1 MAVQPQTPYIEH
13 IANGT
18 ATGFNLGFDCDDQ
31 DHLIVLVDDA
41 EPAVGSWSL
50 VGGAVV
56 FGAAPTSGNK
66 ITIQRNTPF
75 ERKRDYQSYDNSFRP
90 PAVNKDFDHIWLKTQ
105 ELGVAD
111 WLLSN
116 KIQKFRDDVNLTA
129 LEETLEQA
137 KEIRDNTADS
147 VIEVQSNVE
156 QSQALLEN
164 TTTQSNLAQDS
175 ASSANAANAAAQQ
188 AVIDVSAAEANVY
201 SALSTQKIAVN
212 DSLTAIAGGHKA
224 YQTLALAQAAQS
236 SLPANTAIEVTNDP
250 TASNNGTYQ
259 WDGTTLTK
267 SAYDPLTQSQK
278 YTDSIL
284 EKYSEIN
291 SLLTDATKQE
301 NTLFYNSGDG
311 KVTKET
317 NQQLF
322 AIEVETKA
330 GEYFILNT
338 QRFGAAPAF
347 LIADDEGNIL
357 NLAETQASNITLAQS
372 YVIKIPENGSKL
384 YVNCTYDY
392 ANANGFSFSKISKN
406 EIELIYDTTRDEFM
420 FFQDLNG
427 IVTQVPHHECFAKQ
441 FDVTKNDLYLI
452 DTKTFGLAPE
462 YIVTDAN
469 NSVIESRAS
478 TNGAFGAYTIRIPD
492 GGVKLYVSCGY
503 AYVAKFNVEKISN
516 KQLTMI
522 AKDGERQDF
531 VFYYEPDGS
540 LAKFMH
546 DEFFSVQL
554 NVKKDQ
560 CFCINTGTFG
570 LADEYLITDDE
581 GNVIQKKSRTFS
593 LSDYVIKIPENGAK
607 LYVNCSYEYTDNFS
621 VTAISKSIFD
631 VVNESNGVRNVFP
644 NVNYFDK
651 LRLKCP
657 NFYQKF
663 KDKQQ
668 DLTVVLTGTSLTQGN
683 LYVSDRADATT
694 RPALL
699 HTNDLASSVFDKL
712 IQHWDGQKYR
722 RYDHADLTYSGAT
735 WSVVNRVLDGSADVW
750 DDYAHIKNGL
760 TKTTTS
766 PNASVSMT
774 IPSNAWQFNF
784 VYRSDKQGGNCTVA
798 ITEGNSKVEVFNGTN
813 WVEANGFV
821 FSMLESAATAT
832 KGNTI
837 YQKRLKMRCKNK
849 ALGGINSIGSTKQ
862 ITITKA
868 NDASR
873 FNVVGFEWSPR
884 EFMLSVI
891 NGARGSHRWGGSG
904 GSQLEHYQDG
914 DIWEFNPDLILAEI
928 TIINWG
934 ASDPSAMSQDPLH
947 YVNIAKRAYFNE
959 FNDMPDSLFA
969 KSSGYTACDV
979 VFYSDTI
986 ACAPSQNGAW
996 DSVTH
1001 EPLFGTVTTA
1011 ATNGATVD
1019 NINIGRTKTNFE
1031 NHEAVERYMSSKDY
1045 LFIPVLGTF
1054 KSVAEKYYGSYW
1066 QGMQASDKTGR
1077 TLSQDTVHFNDN
1089 GAALFSKLV
1098 ASVFDGI

>member
-1 MAVQPQTPYIEH
+1 MPNLEAQAAWVPVREIGIEL
-13 IANGT
+13 ARGGPNG
-18 ATGFNLGFDCDDQ
+18 NM
-31 DHLIVLVDDA
+31 
-41 EPAVGSWSL
+41 
-50 VGGAVV
+50 
-56 FGAAPTSGNK
+56 N
-66 ITIQRNTPF
+66 
-75 ERKRDYQSYDNSFRP
+75 
-90 PAVNKDFDHIWLKTQ
+90 
-105 ELGVAD
+105 
-111 WLLSN
+111 
-116 KIQKFRDDVNLTA
+116 
-129 LEETLEQA
+129 EQA
-137 KEIRDNTADS
+137 K
-147 VIEVQSNVE
+147 
-156 QSQALLEN
+156 ALLARTEYLNQEKASKFEIVQGHYEFN
-164 TTTQSNLAQDS
+164 TYAEFNAIKSTLPLNCTVIINEMPTGTQTWGQ
-175 ASSANAANAAAQQ
+175 
-188 AVIDVSAAEANVY
+188 
-201 SALSTQKIAVN
+201 
-212 DSLTAIAGGHKA
+212 G
-224 YQTLALAQAAQS
+224 
-236 SLPANTAIEVTNDP
+236 TNRW
-250 TASNNGTYQ
+250 N
-259 WDGTTLTK
+259 GTTLTK
-267 SAYDPLTQSQK
+267 SAYDPIAQSQE
-278 YTDSIL
+278 YTDSSL

-291 SLLTDATKQE
+291 SLLPTGKQE
-301 NTLFYNSGDG
+301 NMLFYNRGDG
-311 KVTKET
+311 KVTKQGHT
-317 NQQLF
+317 GF
-322 AIEVETKA
+322 FGAEVETKA

-338 QRFGAAPAF
+338 QVYEAAPAF
-347 LIADDEGNIL
+347 LVADDADNIL
-357 NLAETQASNITLAQS
+357 NLVEPRDPYQTLAQP
-372 YVIKIPENGSKL
+372 YVIKIPENCVKL
-384 YVNCTYDY
+384 YVNCRYEY
-392 ANANGFSFSKISKN
+392 ANGFSFSKISKN
-406 EIELIYDTTRDEFM
+406 EIELIYDTTREEFT
-420 FFQDLNG
+420 FFRNLNG
-427 IVTQVPHHECFAKQ
+427 VVTQVPHHECFAKQ

-452 DTKTFGLAPE
+452 DTKTFGFAPE

-503 AYVAKFNVEKISN
+503 AYAAKFNVEKISD

-522 AKDGERQDF
+522 PRDAKRQDF
-531 VFYYEPDGS
+531 AFYYEPNGV
-540 LAKFMH
+540 LTKFMH
-546 DEFFSVQL
+546 AEYFSIQL

-560 CFCINTGTFG
+560 CFCINTGSSGVADEYLILDEQGNVIQKKPQANALRDYVIKIPENGVKLYVNCAYKYADNFSVTAISKSILDAVKIRQDFTFYYAPNGILTKFVHADFFAVQLNVQKDQCFCINTGTFG
-570 LADEYLITDDE
+570 IADEYLITDNQ
-581 GNVIQKKSRTFS
+581 GNVIQKKSQANA

-607 LYVNCSYEYTDNFS
+607 LYVSCSYKYADNFS
-621 VTAISKSIFD
+621 VTAVSKSIVD
-631 VVNESNGVRNVFP
+631 AVDAVGTNNGVRNVFP
-644 NVNYFDK
+644 TFNYFDK

-668 DLTVVLTGTSLTQGN
+668 DVTVVLTGTSLTQGN

-712 IQHWDGQKYR
+712 VQHWDGQKYR
-722 RYDHADLTYSGAT
+722 RYDHADLTYSEAA

-760 TKTTTS
+760 TKTTTN

-784 VYRSDKQGGNCTVA
+784 VYRSDKQGGNCTVSIA
-798 ITEGNSKVEVFNGTN
+798 EGNSKVEVFNGTN

-849 ALGGINSIGSTKQ
+849 ASSGINSIGSTKR
-862 ITITKA
+862 ITVTKA

-884 EFMLSVI
+884 GDMLSVI
-891 NGARGSHRWGGSG
+891 KCARGCHKRGGSG
-904 GSQLEHYQDG
+904 GSQIEHYQDS
-914 DIWEFNPDLILAEI
+914 DIWEFNPDLILAEV

-934 ASDPSAMSQDPLH
+934 ASDPSAMSRDPL
-947 YVNIAKRAYFNE
+947 YFVNIAKRAYFNE
-959 FNDMPDSLFA
+959 FNDMSDSLFA
-969 KSSGYTACDV
+969 KSNGYTACDV

-986 ACAPSQNGAW
+986 ACAPSQSGAW

-1011 ATNGATVD
+1011 ATNGAMID
-1019 NINIGRTKTNFE
+1019 NINVGRTKTNFE

-1045 LFIPVLGTF
+1045 LFIPVLSTF

-1066 QGMQASDKTGR
+1066 QGMQASDKTGH